1 MKPFNLEK
9 ALAGDP
15 VVTRDGKTVSEIV
28 HLKTVPASQCI
39 IFVIDGRAHE
49 CSESGKFY
57 FDQDVESVNDLFMA
71 PKIVMREGW
80 INIYPNSKVGY
91 YMHPTKMAADCI
103 AEENRVACVKVE
115 WREEIL

>member
-9 ALAGDP
+9 ALAGDL

-39 IFVIDGRAHE
+39 IFVVDGRAYE

-71 PKIVMREGW
+71 PKMVRREGW
-80 INIYPNSKVGY
+80 INIYPNRRSGNVVFSSK
-91 YMHPTKMAADCI
+91 HFADAAADSD
-103 AEENRVACVKVE
+103 RVACIKVE